1 MDAIHAR
8 PLILV
13 VEDDEVLAEIE
24 RELLV
29 DEAYRVITVA
39 HSEQSEI
46 AAIGPDLVVLDVVLD
61 GDVTGYHLLKELK
74 ADPSTKH
81 ISVLVITALTGPRL
95 AAMRSELDAL
105 GCHVLTKPFDIEM
118 LLEMVRDCLSLEPVV

>member
-1 MDAIHAR
+1 MDAISSR

-13 VEDDEVLAEIE
+13 VEDDNVLAEIE

-29 DEAYRVITVA
+29 DEEYRVITMA
-39 HSEQSEI
+39 HSEKLEI
-46 AAIGPDLVVLDVVLD
+46 AGIGPDLVVLDVVLD

-81 ISVLVITALTGPRL
+81 IPVLVITALTGPRL
-95 AAMRSELDAL
+95 AAMRTELDTL
-105 GCHVLTKPFDIEM
+105 GCHVLTKPFDIEV
-118 LLEMVRDCLSLEPVV
+118 LLEMVRDCLSLETVA